1 LLHFFTKEL
10 VTMNRTMMA
19 ISVFALFALTIIGM
33 SCATSTQASK
43 TQTEPAPVADA
54 AHTEHEDDGVPR
66 ISAADAIALVKSGK
80 ALVIDTRD
88 PTSFEAMHIAGAINV
103 PYKEFLDKTNKAL
116 PKDKELI
123 FYCT

>member
-1 LLHFFTKEL
+1 
-10 VTMNRTMMA
+10 MNRIIMA
-19 ISVFALFALTIIGM
+19 ISAFALFTLTIVGM

-43 TQTEPAPVADA
+43 AVTEPAPVAA
-54 AHTEHEDDGVPR
+54 SAQPSEHEEDDGVPR

-80 ALVIDTRD
+80 ALVVDTRD
-88 PTSFEAMHIAGAINV
+88 QTSFEAMHIAGAINV
-103 PYKEFLDKTNKAL
+103 PYKEFLDKTYKAL

>member
-1 LLHFFTKEL
+1 
-10 VTMNRTMMA
+10 MNRTMMG
-19 ISVFALFALTIIGM
+19 ISAFVLFSLALTGM

-43 TQTEPAPVADA
+43 ANSASASTTLAQEPTPKP
-54 AHTEHEDDGVPR
+54 DDGVPR

-88 PTSFEAMHIAGAINV
+88 QTSFEAMHIAGAINV
-103 PYKEFLDKTNKAL
+103 AYQEFVDKTYKPL